1 MEKKKHKVTQSKSR
15 QLQWRSQFPKWIKM
29 NYIQNQMEIQGNM
42 YFPHILN
49 ALLSAGVTL
58 IDVADL

>member
-1 MEKKKHKVTQSKSR
+1 MEKKKFKVTQSKRR
-15 QLQWRSQFPKWIKM
+15 QLQWRSQFPKQIKM

-49 ALLSAGVTL
+49 ALL
-58 IDVADL
+58 